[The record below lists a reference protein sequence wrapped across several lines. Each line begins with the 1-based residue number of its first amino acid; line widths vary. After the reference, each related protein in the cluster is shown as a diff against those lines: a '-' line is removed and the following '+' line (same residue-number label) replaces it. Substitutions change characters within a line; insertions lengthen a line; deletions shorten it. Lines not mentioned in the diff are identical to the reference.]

1 MYRTCTCS
9 VEAVKTSEPA
19 SPRLVTSATFELVAH
34 NNRVTSLCWSACK
47 EAMLVSGSYDHT
59 VQVWNVATG
68 QPVANFRGHDG
79 RVLCVLCSD
88 SDDDVIF
95 SGGQDNTLQ
104 RWRVSEQEHVKPQ
117 PGSATEQ
124 SLQLYME
131 RVIVVLNSRHFLRF
145 RLKPRFH
152 QQEKI
157 EGKIFEESRRHWCDV
172 TTTGADVQRGR
183 RNPATGR
190 GCRRAPDAS

>member
-1 MYRTCTCS
+1 MSCFTDQHSSLPDKFAKYVLDYMYRTFTCS
-9 VEAVKTSEPA
+9 VEAVKASEPA
-19 SPRLVTSATFELVAH
+19 SPRLVTSATCELVAH

-104 RWRVSEQEHVKPQ
+104 RWRASEQEHVKPQ

-124 SLQLYME
+124 SL
-131 RVIVVLNSRHFLRF
+131 H
-145 RLKPRFH
+145 
-152 QQEKI
+152 
-157 EGKIFEESRRHWCDV
+157 GTC
-172 TTTGADVQRGR
+172 
-183 RNPATGR
+183 
-190 GCRRAPDAS
+190 